1 MLGYWNNSLSVDM
14 LLYSDELSSFLTNQS
29 LLSNDSFLSEMLHY
43 IYDDSISITW
53 SHYQFW

>member
-43 IYDDSISITW
+43 IYDDPISITW